1 MNIDSYTR
9 LNPYYE
15 DEKDQTADQKGDN
28 TAIIALGVVVAL
40 GIIFVLAWSR
50 T

>member
-15 DEKDQTADQKGDN
+15 DDKDQKVDLRRDI
-28 TAIIALGVVVAL
+28 TAIVAL
-40 GIIFVLAWSR
+40 GALVVLGGISVLVWSR

>member
-9 LNPYYE
+9 LNPYYGDDQ
-15 DEKDQTADQKGDN
+15 DEKVELRRDG
-28 TAIIALGVVVAL
+28 TAIVALGVLVVL
-40 GIIFVLAWSR
+40 GAVFVLVWSR